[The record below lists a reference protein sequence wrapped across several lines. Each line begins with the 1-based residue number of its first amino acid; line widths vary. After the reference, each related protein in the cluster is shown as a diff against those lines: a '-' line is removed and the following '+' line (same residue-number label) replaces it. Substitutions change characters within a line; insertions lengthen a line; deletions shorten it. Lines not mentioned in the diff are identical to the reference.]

1 MPEIPEYDLLITA
14 DDSNMQIDDIEYT
27 VEYISAFHIVG
38 VQDQFLIKWVGFELD
53 AEALTE
59 CAEKLVEFWQ
69 RPICKRD
76 IEVHE
81 TI

>member
-1 MPEIPEYDLLITA
+1 MLGLQA
-14 DDSNMQIDDIEYT
+14 
-27 VEYISAFHIVG
+27 
-38 VQDQFLIKWVGFELD
+38 QFLIKWVGFELD
-53 AEALTE
+53 AEDDENWLHAEALTE

-69 RPICKRD
+69 GPICKRD